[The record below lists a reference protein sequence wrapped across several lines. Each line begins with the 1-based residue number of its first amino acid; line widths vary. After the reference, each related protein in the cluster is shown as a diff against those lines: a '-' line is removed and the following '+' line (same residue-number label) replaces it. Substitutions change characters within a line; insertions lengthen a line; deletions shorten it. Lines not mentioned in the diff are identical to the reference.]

1 MRIKVISTRF
11 TKEEIIN
18 RIEED
23 YLFFQQTYY
32 AIHDYMDS
40 KGCYELDIYLSEEA
54 NENDIFTH
62 LHQRYPE
69 LQHFSINYQNQEDW
83 FEKWK
88 QSLKPIWLTKKF
100 LVDPA
105 INKKDEIHVIKIT
118 PGMAFGTGYHE
129 TTRLTAELLQEYG
142 KKGDHMLDLGCGSG
156 ILTIMAA
163 QLGCSVIACDLD
175 SFAVE
180 ATRENIRINS
190 VSSSVKVMASDLLEK
205 IHETFDI
212 ICANILYDILKRL
225 FVDNAKDLKQVIHK
239 KTILIFSGLIL
250 KQYEPFKEVVE
261 NSGFTVIKK
270 LSEGDWLSIAVK
282 LKNTEVIE

>member
-1 MRIKVISTRF
+1 MRVKVISARF
-11 TKEEIIN
+11 KNEEIIN

-23 YLFFQQTYY
+23 YLFFQQTNY
-32 AIHDYMDS
+32 AIQDYIDN
-40 KGCYELDIYLSEEA
+40 KGYYELDIYLSEETD
-54 NENDIFTH
+54 EKDIFTH

-69 LQHFSINYQNQEDW
+69 LQNFSINYQNQEDW

-88 QSLKPIWLTKKF
+88 QSLKPIWLTGKF

-105 INKKDEIHVIKIT
+105 INNKDEIQIIKIT

-142 KKGDHMLDLGCGSG
+142 NKGDHMLDLGCGSG
-156 ILTIMAA
+156 ILTIMGAKS
-163 QLGCSVIACDLD
+163 GCLVTAVDLE

-190 VSSSVKVMASDLLEK
+190 VSSSVKVMTSDLLEEV
-205 IHETFDI
+205 HDTYDI

-225 FVDNAKDLKQVIHK
+225 FVDKGKDLKRLIHR
-239 KTILIFSGLIL
+239 KTTLIFSGLIL
-250 KQYEPFKEVVE
+250 KQYEPFKELVE

-270 LSEGDWLSIAVK
+270 LSEGDWFTIAVR
-282 LKNTEVIE
+282 LKKTEVI